1 MKDNKKDDKSSEL
14 IEIIKDDAIVKM
26 DVGFGFYK
34 DMQSALHILLKDKS
48 SEDIKKAHKEFKE
61 NKFTE
66 DWIFA
71 YNTIGAFLN
80 QFQELVKKS
89 NQTEKITKE
98 EYISRFKENED

>member
-1 MKDNKKDDKSSEL
+1 MEDNKKKDISSEL

-34 DMQSALHILLKDKS
+34 DMQVALQVFLKDKS
-48 SEDIKKAHKEFKE
+48 SEEIKKAHKEFKE

-71 YNTIGAFLN
+71 YNTIAAFLN
-80 QFQELVKKS
+80 QFQELVKSS

-98 EYISRFKENED
+98 EYISKFGEKEN